1 MAEKFP
7 PAAERVMQILNIFT
21 SGDDIISLKELSEQ
35 LAIPI
40 ASLYRIIN
48 CMISYGYIIEDSVH
62 PNFYKLGTKFL
73 LMGRSRMLD
82 DRLIN
87 VSKPYRDSLV
97 SQTTQACQL
106 SVLTYDG
113 IMILEQVLPVSVPTY
128 VAALGQN
135 RPINI
140 SASGKVLVACMDS
153 SSRKKFIQRAS
164 HLFVQNTY
172 KTISDVKLFEKE
184 LDLTKIKGYGKD
196 QEEFAL
202 GVGCIAVPLM
212 FDNKPVAA
220 LGLTGSIQNYEAEEN
235 LERFK
240 VILMNVCKSITSQL
254 R

>member
-1 MAEKFP
+1 MADKFP
-7 PAAERVMQILNIFT
+7 PAAERVLQILNIFT
-21 SGDDIISLKELSEQ
+21 SGEDMVSLKDLSEQ

-48 CMISYGYIIEDSVH
+48 CMISYGYIIEDSAH

-73 LMGRSRMLD
+73 LMGRSRLLD

-87 VSKPYRDSLV
+87 ISKPYMDSLV
-97 SQTTQACQL
+97 NQTNQACQL
-106 SVLTYDG
+106 SVLTHDG
-113 IMILEQVLPVSVPTY
+113 VMILEQVLPVSVPTY
-128 VAALGQN
+128 VASLGQN

-140 SASGKVLVACMDS
+140 SASGKILASYMEPS
-153 SSRKKFIQRAS
+153 TRKKFIQRAS

-172 KTISDVKLFEKE
+172 KTITDLKLLEKE
-184 LDLTKIKGYGKD
+184 LEQANEKGYGKD

-202 GVGCIAVPLM
+202 GVGCIAVPILL
-212 FDNKPVAA
+212 NGKAVAS

-240 VILMNVCKSITSQL
+240 LILMNVCKSITSQL